1 MKAPFDESV
10 KVAADSMGIALY
22 QRFTFQEAT
31 LFLRCPA
38 EDLQRLVD
46 DSRLE
51 YIQLTDNQTEFFGYQ
66 LIQHLLSSI
75 QGNSAPISESPDSD
89 QILRANEVHEL
100 TGLSLTTIW
109 RLERKG
115 GFPARLPLSAGSVG
129 WRKSEIVAWIKSR

>member
-1 MKAPFDESV
+1 MNAPFDESV

-38 EDLQRLVD
+38 ADLQRLVD

-66 LIQHLLSSI
+66 LIQYLISAI
-75 QGNSAPISESPDSD
+75 QVHPAPDLADSESD

-100 TGLSLTTIW
+100 TGLSRTTIW

-129 WRKSEIVAWIKSR
+129 WRKSEVDAWIKSR